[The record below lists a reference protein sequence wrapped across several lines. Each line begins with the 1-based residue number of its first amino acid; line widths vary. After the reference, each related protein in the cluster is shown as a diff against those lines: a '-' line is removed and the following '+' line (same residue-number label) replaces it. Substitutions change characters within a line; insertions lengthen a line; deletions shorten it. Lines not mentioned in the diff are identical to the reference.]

1 MLYCTKCGSDLK
13 GSKVR
18 CPVCGYEVLKMKV
31 DVSKPREVRQ
41 QESRKDEPKPWAP
54 PIPDQRTSIQ
64 FEEPEEEI
72 EVKEPSKLKVFLDEE
87 GEEETERDPRY
98 VTGCSICGGA
108 PVHRCFFTLSP
119 LCERHTVYMQ
129 IFVRS
134 MPFGE
139 RVPSAPDIASQ
150 KEGRAPTQAEAEEAG
165 MFFSIKPY
173 HEWKRVRR

>member
-13 GSKVR
+13 GAKNR

-31 DVSKPREVRQ
+31 DVSKPREVRV

-54 PIPDQRTSIQ
+54 PIPDQRTAIE
-64 FEEPEEEI
+64 FERPEEDDELQT
-72 EVKEPSKLKVFLDEE
+72 PSRSRVVV
-87 GEEETERDPRY
+87 EEEEDEAEKDPRY
-98 VTGCSICGGA
+98 VTGCSICGGP

-119 LCERHTVYMQ
+119 ICERHTVYMQ

-139 RVPSAPDIASQ
+139 KVPSSPDIAAQ
-150 KEGRAPTQAEAEEAG
+150 KDGRAPTQAEAEEAG

>member
-1 MLYCTKCGSDLK
+1 MYCTKCGSDLK

-18 CPVCGYEVLKMKV
+18 CPVCGYEVMKMRM
-31 DVSKPREVRQ
+31 DISQPRDIRREKEVQ
-41 QESRKDEPKPWAP
+41 DEPKPWAP
-54 PIPDQRTSIQ
+54 PIPDQRVRSRKDEDHDDD
-64 FEEPEEEI
+64 EESKPRVTVVEEE
-72 EVKEPSKLKVFLDEE
+72 EE
-87 GEEETERDPRY
+87 GEMGRDPRY
-98 VTGCSICGGA
+98 VDGCSICGGT
-108 PVHRCFFTLSP
+108 PVHRCFFSLSP

-139 RVPSAPDIASQ
+139 KVPSSPELATQ
-150 KEGRAPTQAEAEEAG
+150 KEGRPPTQAEAEEAG